1 MIGCNFTKNCRKYNE
16 NTCPLLNGGSIQ
28 TCIKNYK
35 ISKLQDNA
43 LLSEK
48 QRQHIDLRLDEDKCD
63 RDAFI
68 KLKNIENNIINFI
81 DEGKNLYIFSKNV
94 GNGKSSWA
102 LRLLNS
108 YFEKIWYKID
118 IDKCKGLFINVSK
131 FLINLKDSISN
142 RSEYIEHIKNNVL
155 EADVVIWDDVATKG
169 FTQYEMEQ
177 IFNLINNRIDE
188 GKTNIYTSNLVGK
201 ELQEAI
207 GERLY
212 SRIVNMAEVIEFI
225 GKDKRGI

>member
-212 SRIVNMAEVIEFI
+212 SRIVNMAEVIEFV